1 MFSLFAFIAF
11 LCRDFLQVVL
21 DKSQLLGSFRQRS
34 AQKVQ
39 EVAIGSERH
48 ALSPEKILQL
58 SLTVDDI
65 LNHAEVDNVSKEK
78 SGHSCDPSIG
88 Q

>member
-1 MFSLFAFIAF
+1 M
-11 LCRDFLQVVL
+11 VL

-34 AQKVQ
+34 AEKVQ
-39 EVAIGSERH
+39 EVAIGSEH
-48 ALSPEKILQL
+48 DYWVSPEKILQL

>member
-34 AQKVQ
+34 AEKVQ
-39 EVAIGSERH
+39 EVAIGSEH
-48 ALSPEKILQL
+48 DYHQKILQL

>member
-34 AQKVQ
+34 AEKVQ
-39 EVAIGSERH
+39 EVAIGSEHDYHQKKYYDRSVDRL
-48 ALSPEKILQL
+48 LSVHCPIIKETGFSTFQPRMI
-58 SLTVDDI
+58 DI
-65 LNHAEVDNVSKEK
+65 
-78 SGHSCDPSIG
+78 P
-88 Q
+88 

>member
-34 AQKVQ
+34 AEKVQ
-39 EVAIGSERH
+39 EDAIGSEH
-48 ALSPEKILQL
+48 DYHQKILQL